1 MDFVK
6 AAELLDSAINITD
19 NQVELMVAEI
29 QYMRLCQRQSNNK
42 QFYDHQEK
50 ARKYMER
57 IEVERNLLNEHQDA
71 RFVYAKSEYYINS
84 SIYYYYLGLTE
95 PSVKMIESIDAEGE
109 IKSDSAQYLYYLYN
123 IGAGGIIAG
132 EDSKAVAQ
140 EEFSLLMK
148 CYLLAEQGG

>member
-57 IEVERNLLNEHQDA
+57 IAVERNLLNEHQAA
-71 RFVYAKSEYYINS
+71 RSVYAKSEYYIHS
-84 SIYYYYLGLTE
+84 STYYYSLGLTGAR
-95 PSVKMIESIDAEGE
+95 VQMIEPLDPEGDA
-109 IKSDSAQYLYYLYN
+109 
-123 IGAGGIIAG
+123 
-132 EDSKAVAQ
+132 
-140 EEFSLLMK
+140 
-148 CYLLAEQGG
+148 